1 MRGLISRMRSLWHAL
16 RRRSEND
23 VEMEEEFRF
32 HVERRAA
39 DLATAGLSP
48 AEAMRRARIEF
59 GSVERYKA
67 EGRESRGLRWADE
80 LSSNLRYAAR
90 SLRKRPAF
98 TVAGVLTLAI
108 GVGGTSA
115 VYALARG
122 LLLDPLPF
130 AHERE
135 VGVFWKKTDWTH
147 EEFLYLRGRTPG
159 FRAVALYR
167 TRDFILR
174 EQGEPARL
182 LATVLASAELF
193 DVLGATPLFG
203 RGFRTGDDEPGAEPA
218 VVLSHGL
225 WQELGGDAS
234 VVGTRLTLDG
244 TPRTVVGVM
253 PRGFWFPDPSIR
265 VWMAEPLDPESRNWN
280 STLVGRVGPNQDVH
294 AMAAPLARLTAM
306 LDERFDYA
314 AQWDKTHDARITPV
328 RDDLMGAMRPAL
340 LATLGAMG
348 LILLI
353 ACANVAA
360 LMLGH
365 VEARSVELAVCT
377 ALGANRRQLIQQLV
391 VEAMLIAAAAGV
403 LGAALAWGG
412 SGVLAGALQLD
423 TWTEATGPDWTLFT
437 SAMGIAMTA
446 ALLVVLVPIA
456 SLWRG
461 NVRGTLGSARTG
473 TFEGRGGRLENG
485 LVVAEV
491 GFAMLIAAG
500 AALLVRSVGN
510 VYAVEPGVRIAG
522 VGVVDIMASGLG
534 QSRPWEIV
542 DGLTEAFNG
551 MPGVRSAAIAQQ
563 LPLRG
568 GGYRLPMSIEGRP
581 DLEDVATEYRLV
593 TPGYLEAIGIALLRG
608 RTIGQEDRA
617 DKERVVVINE
627 AFARTYFPGID
638 PIGRRVGGDIGSFAR
653 VIGVV
658 ADAAETQLTA
668 DPVPVRYVPVAQT
681 WFDEAWSLVF
691 HAPGVDPV
699 ALLDA
704 ARQTVQRV
712 APAVAIRNATTMSR
726 VLDNAVGPGRQLMSL
741 LSLLAGLALTL
752 GAVGIYGVIAHFAA
766 RRRREWAI
774 RMALGLRGYVAVGR
788 VVGHATL
795 LVMAGVGLG
804 AVAAAG
810 LSRLL
815 ASFLYDVSTID
826 TIAFVAAG
834 AVLLAVGLLAAI
846 VPALR
851 TGMTNPAIVLREQ

>member
-1 MRGLISRMRSLWHAL
+1 
-16 RRRSEND
+16 
-23 VEMEEEFRF
+23 
-32 HVERRAA
+32 
-39 DLATAGLSP
+39 
-48 AEAMRRARIEF
+48 
-59 GSVERYKA
+59 
-67 EGRESRGLRWADE
+67 
-80 LSSNLRYAAR
+80 
-90 SLRKRPAF
+90 
-98 TVAGVLTLAI
+98 
-108 GVGGTSA
+108 
-115 VYALARG
+115 
-122 LLLDPLPF
+122 
-130 AHERE
+130 
-135 VGVFWKKTDWTH
+135 
-147 EEFLYLRGRTPG
+147 
-159 FRAVALYR
+159 
-167 TRDFILR
+167 
-174 EQGEPARL
+174 
-182 LATVLASAELF
+182 
-193 DVLGATPLFG
+193 
-203 RGFRTGDDEPGAEPA
+203 
-218 VVLSHGL
+218 
-225 WQELGGDAS
+225 
-234 VVGTRLTLDG
+234 
-244 TPRTVVGVM
+244 
-253 PRGFWFPDPSIR
+253 
-265 VWMAEPLDPESRNWN
+265 
-280 STLVGRVGPNQDVH
+280 
-294 AMAAPLARLTAM
+294 
-306 LDERFDYA
+306 
-314 AQWDKTHDARITPV
+314 
-328 RDDLMGAMRPAL
+328 
-340 LATLGAMG
+340 
-348 LILLI
+348 
-353 ACANVAA
+353 
-360 LMLGH
+360 
-365 VEARSVELAVCT
+365 
-377 ALGANRRQLIQQLV
+377 
-391 VEAMLIAAAAGV
+391 V

-568 GGYRLPMSIEGRP
+568 GGYRLPMTIEGRP

-712 APAVAIRNATTMSR
+712 APAVAVRNATTMSR